1 MQPPRDGARQERTS
15 PGRDSGAVDR
25 SGTGGLACGCIERI
39 EVTASD
45 ACFGSAAHGKR
56 RTHRY
61 TLWRRWDERP
71 LLLAILLNPSTADER
86 VLDPTLRRVRGFA
99 ERWGHGG
106 FVVGNAFALRTTYP
120 ADVIARARAPRGRL
134 GATGRENDAHLRA
147 LVALPSVSRIVL
159 GWGGNLAEPSLR
171 FRQSELRAMLG
182 RSDAL
187 SLRVLK
193 DGSPEHPLY
202 VPYAIEPRPFV
213 WR

>member
-1 MQPPRDGARQERTS
+1 MERT
-15 PGRDSGAVDR
+15 V
-25 SGTGGLACGCIERI
+25 
-39 EVTASD
+39 SD
-45 ACFGSAAHGKR
+45 ACFGSAGHGKR

-61 TLWRRWDERP
+61 TLWRRWDDRP

-86 VLDPTLRRVRGFA
+86 VLDPTLRRVKGFA

-134 GATGRENDAHLRA
+134 GVTGKENDAHLRA
-147 LVALPSVSRIVL
+147 LTGLPAIGRIVL
-159 GWGGNLAEPSLR
+159 GWGGNLADPSLR
-171 FRQSELRAMLG
+171 FRHPQLRAMLQT
-182 RSDAL
+182 SQAV

-202 VPYAIEPRPFV
+202 VPYAVEPQPFA